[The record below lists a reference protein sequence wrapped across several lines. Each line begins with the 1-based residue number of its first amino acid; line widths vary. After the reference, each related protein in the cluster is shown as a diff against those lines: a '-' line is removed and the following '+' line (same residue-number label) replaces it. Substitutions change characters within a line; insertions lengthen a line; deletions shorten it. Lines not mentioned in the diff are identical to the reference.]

1 MNSKIGLM
9 LHANKKR
16 AFRKQSDSE
25 HQKLFMPNITVRGLT
40 GDEVEARSQ
49 RGVIIIAR
57 MSLNIK
63 S

>member
-1 MNSKIGLM
+1 M

-16 AFRKQSDSE
+16 AFRKPSDSE
-25 HQKLFMPNITVRGLT
+25 HQKLCMPNITVRGHT
-40 GDEVEARSQ
+40 GYEVEARSQ
-49 RGVIIIAR
+49 RRVIIIAR